1 MDVPNVIGDWQEYQS
16 KQWTGLRVRVHSFTK
31 DEPRRGRRQEAK
43 GLTYARFYVT
53 FENRGIESRTI
64 KLAAHTYHYD
74 VRVGPDG
81 HAAFIDT
88 TASETIRDYT
98 LYPQRRV
105 TATLYIAATT
115 ARLKQLDIQISPD
128 IDDES
133 AFGYIWTGSLG
144 IHEASTRPQ
153 GRPSTA
159 QPSLTGE
166 IENYLKTNPP
176 KP

>member
-16 KQWTGLRVRVHSFTK
+16 AQWSGLRVRVHSLAK
-31 DEPRRGRRQEAK
+31 NEPRRGRSHEAK
-43 GLTYARFYVT
+43 GLTYARFHVT
-53 FENRGIESRTI
+53 FENRGNRSRNI
-64 KLAAHTYHYD
+64 KLTTHPYHYD
-74 VRVGPDG
+74 ARVGPDG

-128 IDDES
+128 IDDDS
-133 AFGYIWTGSLG
+133 AFGYIWTGGLG
-144 IHEASTRPQ
+144 IHEASTRPTR
-153 GRPSTA
+153 RPSTA
-159 QPSLTGE
+159 TPSLAGE

-176 KP
+176 TP